1 MKAMKT
7 QDIVILV
14 LLGLFVTYV
23 TNKTNTA
30 NTSNST
36 LENNN
41 VEKSKLIDAIFL
53 KYPSVDVTKEFLM
66 SKDLAY
72 LNKIYSG
79 EIR

>member
-1 MKAMKT
+1 MKT

-23 TNKTNTA
+23 TKKTSIV

-41 VEKSKLIDAIFL
+41 LEKSKLIDAIFL
-53 KYPSVDVTKEFLM
+53 KYPAVDVTKDFLM
-66 SKDLAY
+66 SRDLAY